1 MWRPESPDARRRRN
15 VVPDE
20 RRLAGLA
27 RSGDGH
33 DPRRQLVGQETD
45 EVVDEGAFEG
55 VHEMMI
61 SARRSII
68 NK

>member
-1 MWRPESPDARRRRN
+1 MAAGEPGRAQASQR
-15 VVPDE
+15 VPHE